1 MQEVAM
7 QPSGRVI
14 RRLPFS
20 LLPLIVIFNFFPQNV
35 LTELKAWIHCQ
46 IHGQNLKSPVLS
58 SFQCKAATSS

>member
-20 LLPLIVIFNFFPQNV
+20 LPLIVIFNFFPQNARTD
-35 LTELKAWIHCQ
+35 LNTKIHCQ
-46 IHGQNLKSPVLS
+46 IDGQTLKALALS
-58 SFQCKAATSS
+58 SFQSLRLSPI